1 MAGNKSPK
9 TIATIN
15 FKGGVGKTTVTWC
28 LADTLATYSNASVL
42 MFDLDAQM
50 SLTQAVGLNEDSG
63 SLHAA
68 FGNWYEKSVADRRTI
83 FDAIDQYTKPGTH
96 FDFPIAYDFIYQIAK
111 GLHFVPSVEDLYW
124 LELEVFDRDQMKDFM
139 RRLLGKIHHSN
150 KVADYDYVLFDC
162 PPSFTL
168 LSYSVLSCCDLVLI
182 PVNPDF
188 FASRG
193 VSLLLNSL
201 KMRIEPHPTPQ
212 IAVFMNKTKTWAN
225 SPTKETAFYMRQIEQ
240 ICNRASKDHGIRAKF
255 FDEAWVR
262 ERVGIKRAIT
272 GGGVPAELV
281 GDFQRLWNACL
292 GVIK

>member
-68 FGNWYEKSVADRRTI
+68 FGSWYDRSVSDRRTI
-83 FDAIDQYTKPGTH
+83 FDAIDQYTKPGAH

-124 LELEVFDRDQMKDFM
+124 LELEVFDRDQMKDFI
-139 RRLLGKIHHSN
+139 LLGLPVPGIFVYLKDKKQLI
-150 KVADYDYVLFDC
+150 VDGQQRLI
-162 PPSFTL
+162 TL
-168 LSYSVLSCCDLVLI
+168 DRFLSGTWETKTRKQGGKDVEVVTPFDLVDVDPAWEGRTFQKL
-182 PVNPDF
+182 DKDD
-188 FASRG
+188 RDE
-193 VSLLLNSL
+193 
-201 KMRIEPHPTPQ
+201 IENYLRH
-212 IAVFMNKTKTWAN
+212 
-225 SPTKETAFYMRQIEQ
+225 
-240 ICNRASKDHGIRAKF
+240 
-255 FDEAWVR
+255 
-262 ERVGIKRAIT
+262 
-272 GGGVPAELV
+272 
-281 GDFQRLWNACL
+281 
-292 GVIK
+292 